1 MSKAN
6 KPQLFRLQ
14 KARHVFYLNF
24 KSGYYHIELEKEEEK
39 FKCLPRTS
47 QSGQVWVEDRDDSDV
62 CIKRVKRKLNKQEM
76 VTLSPERSRRWLP

>member
-1 MSKAN
+1 MSKDN
-6 KPQLFRLQ
+6 KPKLFILQ

-47 QSGQVWVEDRDDSDV
+47 QSGQV
-62 CIKRVKRKLNKQEM
+62 
-76 VTLSPERSRRWLP
+76 